1 MNDELLKTAVKCFE
15 EKDYKNAL
23 ILFLEIANE
32 DMLAK
37 YYLGAI
43 YRLGLGVQD
52 DQKEAF
58 KWFLMAA
65 EQGHVESQY
74 LVGCAYT
81 CNRFFMFGKTDVF
94 LHDYTTIQER
104 ADKDLS
110 IWQDS
115 LPYFKLNGI
124 GTEPNDREAFKWISK
139 AANQGYVIAQLKL
152 GDMYDWGIGINED
165 EEEAVKWYKIA
176 ASQKNTLALRRLASY
191 YNQLDDDISRKIE
204 MLQKAVELG
213 DYHAAYVIG
222 NTYESDSQIEGHFEK
237 AFQWYMLSAE
247 QYNYYE
253 SQIELGDIY
262 AEGKG
267 KKRDINLAIKW
278 YKKAIESYKKIDQ
291 LEYFDRAYRRL
302 YNLYIQ
308 GYTEV
313 ISEKELIEYLKD
325 SANHNNDSS
334 RIRLRDF
341 YRKGYDVGEKLK
353 NLFELLEKAELG
365 NKAAQ
370 IEYGYLCIV
379 NSIIE
384 DSTRSKAVNWYLDD
398 AVKGSPDAQ
407 FLLSEIYR
415 DEIYKTERRF
425 WLKKAGD
432 QGHSRAQYHLALAYK
447 EDNPSESVKYMKLA
461 SSSYV
466 YAKID
471 LGYDYAHGNLVN
483 KNYSEAYG
491 LYQKAALNMKE
502 IKDIYELRTINY
514 VKFKYNAAND
524 EAEELALL
532 GNLNAQLYMGC
543 LYQYGFEI
551 KRNKD
556 KAIYWYEMAKRQGS
570 DEAQIQLN
578 LLQMDLE

>member
-1 MNDELLKTAVKCFE
+1 MDYNNLGEALKCFE
-15 EKDYKNAL
+15 EKDYKKAL
-23 ILFLEIANE
+23 KLFMEITNE
-32 DMLAK
+32 DMIAQ
-37 YYLGAI
+37 YHIGVI

-58 KWFLMAA
+58 KWFLKAA

-81 CNRFFMFGKTDVF
+81 CNSYFMLEETDVVR
-94 LHDYTTIQER
+94 HDYKTIQER

-110 IWQDS
+110 TWQDS

-124 GTEPNDREAFKWISK
+124 GTEPNDHEAFKWISK
-139 AANQGYVIAQLKL
+139 AANQGYVIAQVKL

-165 EEEAVKWYKIA
+165 EVEAVKWYKIA

-191 YNQLDDDISRKIE
+191 YYQLDDDISRKIE
-204 MLQKAVELG
+204 LLQKAVELG

-222 NTYESDSQIEGHFEK
+222 DTYERDSQIEGHFEK

-247 QYNYYE
+247 QYDYYE
-253 SQIELGDIY
+253 SQLEIGDIY

-278 YKKAIESYKKIDQ
+278 YKKAIESYKKTHQ
-291 LEYFDRAYRRL
+291 SEYFGRAYNRL
-302 YNLYIQ
+302 YDLYIQ

-313 ISEKELIEYLKD
+313 ISEKELIEFLKD
-325 SANHNNDSS
+325 SANHN
-334 RIRLRDF
+334 IRLRDF
-341 YRKGYDVGEKLK
+341 YRKGYDVGEMHK
-353 NLFELLEKAELG
+353 NLFELLEKAESG
-365 NKAAQ
+365 NKEAQ
-370 IEYGYLCIV
+370 IEYGYLCIF

-398 AVKGSPDAQ
+398 AVKGIPDAQ
-407 FLLSEIYR
+407 YLLSEIYR
-415 DEIYKTERRF
+415 DEMYKTEHRY

-466 YAKID
+466 YAQID

-491 LYQKAALNMKE
+491 LYQKAASSMMNMK
-502 IKDIYELRTINY
+502 DIVELRTINNI
-514 VKFKYNAAND
+514 KFRYNAAND
-524 EAEELALL
+524 EAELVALQ
-532 GNLNAQLYMGC
+532 GDVSAQLYMGC

-551 KRNKD
+551 KRNKQ
-556 KAIYWYEMAKRQGS
+556 KAIYWYEMAGGQGS
-570 DEAQIQLN
+570 KEAQNQLV
-578 LLQMDLE
+578 LLYKSEE